1 MAVTAHWIEAV
12 VEKGSQKTL
21 WLRSDLVG
29 FHKLPG
35 RHTGEHLAHC
45 FLFITDRLKITEKVS
60 RIIYTLKLQ
69 QTLIASQMGW
79 ITCDNASNNDTM
91 FTYLSILLQKRKI
104 KINMSER
111 RIR

>member
-21 WLRSDLVG
+21 RLRSDLVG
-29 FHKLPG
+29 FHKLSG
-35 RHTGEHLAHC
+35 RHTGKHLAHC

-60 RIIYTLKLQ
+60 GIIYMFRLQ
-69 QTLIASQMGW
+69 QTLIASQIGW

-91 FTYLSILLQKRKI
+91 FTYLSTLLQKCKI
-104 KINMSER
+104 KINMSEQ
-111 RIR
+111 RIQ

>member
-29 FHKLPG
+29 FHKLPE
-35 RHTGEHLAHC
+35 RHTDEHLAHC
-45 FLFITDRLKITEKVS
+45 FLFITDHLKITEKVS